1 MIAFKLF
8 ILLLLRLARFHYTNS
23 KNTKQYLR
31 FQIPFFLSNLFPFM
45 RKQPLSG
52 YGSQFH

>member
-8 ILLLLRLARFHYTNS
+8 LLLWLRLPRFHYTNC

-31 FQIPFFLSNLFPFM
+31 FRIPFFLSNLFPFM

-52 YGSQFH
+52 YRSQFH